1 MGGVYLDTCLGE
13 RMFVWF
19 DQNPGFMQGIL
30 FLIALMFIV
39 ALAVGLLFR
48 LLEHIRQ
55 QWAMMKFKEAFTDVT
70 NGVMVTSGF
79 GIFVLAVGALIMAGY
94 AGQANDEDLFYV
106 SIVGMALFGTVWF
119 AVFSTLTVL
128 MNVILIPL
136 LIRDFMRELR
146 EKRKNYLSDGS
157 AGTEGLAR

>member
-1 MGGVYLDTCLGE
+1 MCPNPPMGYLEICLEPFFE
-13 RMFVWF
+13 RIDHYMPIFIQIFVVVF
-19 DQNPGFMQGIL
+19 S
-30 FLIALMFIV
+30 IALIFN
-39 ALAVGLLFR
+39 LLTKAW
-48 LLEHIRQ
+48 EISKT
-55 QWAMMKFKEAFTDVT
+55 MKFKEAFIDVT

-79 GIFVLAVGALIMAGY
+79 GFFVLMAAGLIMAGC
-94 AGQANDEDLFYV
+94 AAQSNDAELFHL